1 MHYYSCCQ
9 KRKQQKRKQKQTPL
23 RLIKFTRQVTIP
35 NGEDFRTGPYFIMHT
50 LLCFMKTIAIT
61 IDVLWGCGALFFPF
75 RGFFSKSIWTL
86 KKPVELLSEIR
97 KIEQFF
103 LQFRH
108 FSCNFTHFSVISAR
122 SGVSSNRCNRV
133 QIRKHNKQTK

>member
-1 MHYYSCCQ
+1 MSPAIIFRLNTL
-9 KRKQQKRKQKQTPL
+9 KGSTKASAVKLL
-23 RLIKFTRQVTIP
+23 RLNTLTGPKPLWQ
-35 NGEDFRTGPYFIMHT
+35 DFRTGPYFIMHT
-50 LLCFMKTIAIT
+50 LLCFMNTIAIT

-108 FSCNFTHFSVISAR
+108 FSCNFTHFSVVSAR